1 MHWRCLQV
9 KGQSTTSVIH
19 TDRKRLERHLI
30 YLPWNNITRKG
41 KEEKEK
47 GVKLCEITGKLMPRL
62 SCSLVLTKHDCN
74 LSTHRVFTQTRAR
87 QCATKLT
94 SAAEKYFC
102 KFPVFPA
109 NHRSREINTEPAG
122 KRFFAQLPVHS
133 NLSLWRCLIR

>member
-94 SAAEKYFC
+94 CAQLKNISASFQSFLLITA
-102 KFPVFPA
+102 
-109 NHRSREINTEPAG
+109 AG
-122 KRFFAQLPVHS
+122 KLTPSLLGKGFL
-133 NLSLWRCLIR
+133 LSCQCILISPSGDVS